1 MVVPWSGK
9 IELYNEIRNAIYN
22 SVSGLNA
29 PQEPDYIAA
38 LVRNFSLSLRDILES
53 YIPGRFR
60 VGGCFIH
67 QKPLAKFCD
76 PFISKKS
83 PEIGDLLI
91 VYKETIYPDNEV
103 RYNALLLQAKKTD
116 HIYRTHIS
124 EDDKH
129 QLILYT
135 QWPKFTYDRAGHLN
149 GRVRNIIPKMITS
162 GAQYLLI
169 DEHESYHCCPAPS
182 FWCAMPQEHL
192 VASNSLAMQI
202 VKFLE
207 FQVGR
212 PFVSGPRRDHW
223 SQMIWD
229 LLRIS
234 AESKFNRQRS
244 GIRNQPRSSG
254 DIFSILLE
262 NYNQQEIYDVPEDG
276 VSVLC
281 IEGRIGQEEAPR

>member
-1 MVVPWSGK
+1 MIVPWKKK
-9 IELYNEIRNAIYN
+9 IRLYNEIRHAIYN
-22 SVSGLNA
+22 SASGLKD

-38 LVRNFSLSLRDILES
+38 LVCNFSLNLRSILKS

-67 QKPLAKFCD
+67 QKPLARFCD
-76 PFISKKS
+76 PSIAKKA

-91 VYKETIYPDNEV
+91 VYKEIIYPDNEV
-103 RYNALLLQAKKTD
+103 RYNALLLQAKKTKD
-116 HIYRTHIS
+116 IYRTYVS
-124 EDDKH
+124 GNDKH

-135 QWPKFTYDRAGHLN
+135 QWPRFAYDRAGHLN
-149 GRVRNIIPKMITS
+149 GRIRNIIPKTITS

-169 DEHESYHCCPAPS
+169 DEHEFYHCCCPAPS

-192 VASNSLAMQI
+192 VASNTLAMQI

-212 PFVSGPRRDHW
+212 PFVDGSTRDHW

-244 GIRNQPRSSG
+244 GYHYRLRSSG

-262 NYNQQEIYDVPEDG
+262 NYNQQEIYNEDG
-276 VSVLC
+276 ISVLC
-281 IEGRIGQEEAPR
+281 IEGQVEQQGTVR

>member
-1 MVVPWSGK
+1 MVVPWNGK
-9 IELYNEIRNAIYN
+9 IRLYNEIEHAIYD
-22 SVSGLNA
+22 SVSILKA

-38 LVRNFSLSLRDILES
+38 LVRDFSLSLRDILES

-67 QKPLAKFCD
+67 QKPLARFCD
-76 PFISKKS
+76 PSIAKKA

-91 VYKETIYPDNEV
+91 VYKEIIYPNNEV
-103 RYNALLLQAKKTD
+103 RYNALLLQAKKTKD
-116 HIYRTHIS
+116 IYRTYVS
-124 EDDKH
+124 GNDKH

-135 QWPKFTYDRAGHLN
+135 RWPRFAYEKAGRLN
-149 GRVRNIIPKMITS
+149 GRIRNIIPKTITS

-169 DEHESYHCCPAPS
+169 DEHKSYHLCCPAPL

-192 VASNSLAMQI
+192 VASNTLAMQI

-212 PFVSGPRRDHW
+212 PFVNEPRRDYW

-244 GIRNQPRSSG
+244 GYRDRPRSSG

-262 NYNQQEIYDVPEDG
+262 NYYQQEIYDVPENG
-276 VSVLC
+276 ISVLC
-281 IEGRIGQEEAPR
+281 IEGQVE